1 MYDTKYSGKT
11 PKKVGEQHAKKFAP
25 DGAAPEYQ
33 RVGSKD
39 RYPDRKLDS
48 ATSTHKSKHNYRK
61 PWLNGGGNK
70 QISVSYANRTH
81 ANFTTEKGK
90 STLISPTSRPP
101 KAK

>member
-11 PKKVGEQHAKKFAP
+11 PKKVGEARGAKFAP

-33 RVGSKD
+33 QRGSS
-39 RYPDRKLDS
+39 RKYGNSS
-48 ATSTHKSKHNYRK
+48 ASVISTHKSKHKLRN
-61 PWLNGGGNK
+61 PFLNGGGNK
-70 QISVSYANRTH
+70 QVSLNPSNSRHSSFKSEGAR
-81 ANFTTEKGK
+81 